1 MQEILSNIEKL
12 LREYDFLRQ
21 ANEVAAVQTQFSMNK
36 EQAIAK
42 IIRDDWWIGEDAVAE
57 ADLSI
62 AGGFMPEARKDQQ
75 RLQQLLV
82 QLYEKLQQQGYES
95 DVANLVTTQ
104 FQKWQV
110 SGM

>member
-1 MQEILSNIEKL
+1 MIELLSDIERL
-12 LREYDFLRQ
+12 LRRYDFILE
-21 ANEVAAVQTQFSMNK
+21 ANKVDAVIALLATSPEAASKQILQ
-36 EQAIAK
+36 
-42 IIRDDWWIGEDAVAE
+42 DDWWIGKDAVAE

-75 RLQQLLV
+75 RFQKRLV
-82 QLYEKLQQQGYES
+82 SLYEILQQQGYQS
-95 DVANLVTTQ
+95 DVARLVTTQ